1 MLEMWSNFA
10 KTGDAFNI
18 EYSVL
23 DIEQNTTRHKIQL
36 KHKSKREYYA
46 DDDQS
51 TKGGPPYIQLLNLL
65 YQTLHESCPH
75 LKKIVDPE
83 SQMYLSKK
91 NTERKEDVEE

>member
-23 DIEQNTTRHKIQL
+23 DIEQNTTRYKIQL

-46 DDDQS
+46 DDDRIQHQRWS
-51 TKGGPPYIQLLNLL
+51 TI
-65 YQTLHESCPH
+65 
-75 LKKIVDPE
+75 
-83 SQMYLSKK
+83 YLV
-91 NTERKEDVEE
+91 TEFTIPNIA

>member
-23 DIEQNTTRHKIQL
+23 DIEQNTTRYKIQL

-46 DDDQS
+46 DDDQRWS
-51 TKGGPPYIQLLNLL
+51 TI
-65 YQTLHESCPH
+65 
-75 LKKIVDPE
+75 
-83 SQMYLSKK
+83 YLV
-91 NTERKEDVEE
+91 TEFTIPNIA